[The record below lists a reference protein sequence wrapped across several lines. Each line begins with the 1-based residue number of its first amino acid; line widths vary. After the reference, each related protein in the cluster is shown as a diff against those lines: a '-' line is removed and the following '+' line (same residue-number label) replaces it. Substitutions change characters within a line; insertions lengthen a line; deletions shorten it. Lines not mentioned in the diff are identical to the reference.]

1 MNKTQTA
8 RFESWYKH
16 FPNKVSVGAG
26 EKAFEKLDPDDD
38 LTKTMVLAVQAQIR
52 YRAECKKTG
61 VFCPNWKGPGPWIT
75 QKCWRDEI
83 GSHAELKEKAAAKKC
98 HCGND
103 CPCEKHFYDTLRDDW
118 RWQLVNQEWRR
129 LGKPKTQ
136 RECIEALRKEGKLNL
151 LLLIKKPAGKR
162 GGNPTILGDI

>member
-1 MNKTQTA
+1 MNKFDEFWQA
-8 RFESWYKH
+8 Y
-16 FPNKVSVGAG
+16 PNRKGKGAAAKKY
-26 EKAFEKLDPDDD
+26 EKIDEETHKAIL
-38 LTKTMVLAVQAQIR
+38 LAIDAQKR
-52 YRAECKKTG
+52 HRNLAKKTG
-61 VFCPNWKGPGPWIT
+61 EFMPEWCMPATWLNQQRWL
-75 QKCWRDEI
+75 DEI
-83 GSHAELKEKAAAKKC
+83 PSHAETLDRKPAKKC

-103 CPCEKHFYDTLRDDW
+103 FPCEKHFYDTLRDDW